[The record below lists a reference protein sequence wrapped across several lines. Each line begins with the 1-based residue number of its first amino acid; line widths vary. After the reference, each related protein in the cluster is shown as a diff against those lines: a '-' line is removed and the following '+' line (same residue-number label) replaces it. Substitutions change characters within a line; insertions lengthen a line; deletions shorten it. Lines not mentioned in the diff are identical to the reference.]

1 MPSGRCK
8 VPYLPGVWAVMVSN
22 WSRVRG
28 HAPILRPHR
37 VRHRSE
43 PVRRRSARRFLDSL
57 SRRAASIPDSRPVR
71 WSSPSALTAGCGTSA
86 ASKSPQSSANSRIQ
100 FWDNTRSG
108 GERADVGG
116 HDEGAPAELRIQRAS
131 RRDAR
136 SDHCGVYAGHL
147 RILRQALEALTRCI
161 REVSRSAGT
170 NCGAWMRGTGI
181 PVLRD
186 MRSTVADSL
195 AA

>member
-1 MPSGRCK
+1 MPSGCCK

-57 SRRAASIPDSRPVR
+57 SRRAASIRDSRPVR

-116 HDEGAPAELRIQRAS
+116 HHEGTPDELRIQGVS
-131 RRDAR
+131 RPDAR
-136 SDHCGVYAGHL
+136 PNHGSLDGIDL
-147 RILRQALEALTRCI
+147 RLLRQALQAGGALI
-161 REVSRSAGT
+161 E
-170 NCGAWMRGTGI
+170 
-181 PVLRD
+181 D
-186 MRSTVADSL
+186 
-195 AA
+195 

>member
-100 FWDNTRSG
+100 FGTIRPCPEPSPCGHELQWFGLG
-108 GERADVGG
+108 GPAKNPSFIECPFVMLSLVSELIAATYWPPAQATLRKRRITEP
-116 HDEGAPAELRIQRAS
+116 DE
-131 RRDAR
+131 
-136 SDHCGVYAGHL
+136 V
-147 RILRQALEALTRCI
+147 
-161 REVSRSAGT
+161 REP
-170 NCGAWMRGTGI
+170 
-181 PVLRD
+181 PVH
-186 MRSTVADSL
+186 AAYSL
-195 AA
+195 AS